1 MAGYGNVLLQGV
13 LGAVS
18 GGAGSLVHD
27 MDLDR
32 KKQDAMD
39 LERRKGEM
47 AQKRLKFLD
56 DLKRSNEA
64 ETRQRSADFYRQN
77 KLPPEEIPG
86 EEVDEQGNK
95 IGDITAVSDPSR
107 RAQAEH
113 YASKSLLTGDKG
125 IIESARGEAKDVR
138 AEDELKRR
146 TALDEMK
153 AANEGKR
160 LSLTEE
166 RDARRADAQDEANRI
181 ADKKADAMLA
191 RMARGET
198 TGRDT
203 AQIKNARMAAD
214 VLFGGD
220 MKRGMQFAFG
230 SADKPPSYKE
240 VLEVAKS
247 IQESEYKKFGR
258 DPEGAMKEAEQRIE
272 TYRQKFSG
280 ARGGVKADGGEKVGG
295 EKTEAK
301 AETKAAPKEASKPK
315 SKAEYDALPSGA
327 LYVNPKDG
335 KTYRKP

>member
-64 ETRQRSADFYRQN
+64 ETRQRSADFYKQN

-95 IGDITAVSDPSR
+95 IGDITAVSEPSR
-107 RAQAEH
+107 RAQAEY

-125 IIESARGEAKDVR
+125 IIDSARGEAKDVR
-138 AEDELKRR
+138 AEDEQQR
-146 TALDEMK
+146 K
-153 AANEGKR
+153 AAVDERRASNEAERLRLQGLRDEAKSENERKRLDAMIARLNKGESGEGKEPAKIR
-160 LSLTEE
+160 EV
-166 RDARRADAQDEANRI
+166 
-181 ADKKADAMLA
+181 KALA
-191 RMARGET
+191 ELA
-198 TGRDT
+198 
-203 AQIKNARMAAD
+203 
-214 VLFGGD
+214 FGGD
-220 MKRGMQFAFG
+220 IEKATSFAYGTNAKPRAEAVMSMFAALKDTDMDTGKASDRMKR
-230 SADKPPSYKE
+230 
-240 VLEVAKS
+240 
-247 IQESEYKKFGR
+247 
-258 DPEGAMKEAEQRIE
+258 AEEMVDALRGKD
-272 TYRQKFSG
+272 TAS
-280 ARGGVKADGGEKVGG
+280 RGGVKVGG

-301 AETKAAPKEASKPK
+301 VETKAAPKEASKPK